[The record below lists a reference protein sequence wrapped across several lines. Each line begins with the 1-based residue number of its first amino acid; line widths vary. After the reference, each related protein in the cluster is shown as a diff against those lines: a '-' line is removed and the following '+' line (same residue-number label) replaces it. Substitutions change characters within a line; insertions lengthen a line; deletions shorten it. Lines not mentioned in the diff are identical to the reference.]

1 MVLVN
6 ITTYTCEP
14 LLRAMRKH
22 PTPQDLLNNVKA
34 ILPIIKQAAEAS
46 EQLGRLQD
54 EVLDALFEQRLFR
67 LFIPEKYNGEPT
79 DLPTALHA
87 FELIASA
94 DGATGWLAMIGAGG
108 GLFSGFLEESAASEI
123 FSPERAVIAGSG
135 MPSGV
140 ATKNQDDGYDV
151 SGRWAYASGAHNATW
166 FTANCLIEGTDNEI
180 TAVAVPAEQVE
191 IHDTWNVFGM
201 KATGSH
207 DFSVESVPVKRAY
220 TFSLFKEP
228 VLDDPIFR
236 CPLEVLASLTFASV
250 AVGIAQH
257 ALDEFNEYAQHK
269 QSFGSTA
276 PLAENEGIKQRCDKA
291 NQLISTCSDE
301 LYRLAE
307 QVWTQLENGETP
319 EEALRKE
326 VQQAGIDIVQD
337 CVEATNLLKARAGM
351 LAVFTGSAFGRAWR
365 DLNVLSQHVMLAPTE

>member
-1 MVLVN
+1 
-6 ITTYTCEP
+6 
-14 LLRAMRKH
+14 MRKH
-22 PTPQDLLNNVKA
+22 RTPQDLLDNVKA
-34 ILPIIKQAAEAS
+34 ILPIIKQGAEAS

-54 EVLDALFEQRLFR
+54 EVLNALFEQRLFR
-67 LFIPEKYNGEPT
+67 LFIPERYNGEPT
-79 DLPTALHA
+79 DLPTALRA
-87 FELIASA
+87 FELISSA

-151 SGRWAYASGAHNATW
+151 SGRWSYASGSHHATW
-166 FTANCLIEGTDNEI
+166 FTANCLIDGTDNEI
-180 TAVAVPAEQVE
+180 TAVAVPADQVA
-191 IHDTWNVFGM
+191 IHDTWDVFGM

-207 DFSVESVPVKRAY
+207 DFSVESVPVKHAF

-257 ALDEFNEYAQHK
+257 ALDEFNEFAQHK
-269 QSFGSTA
+269 QPFGSSS

-291 NQLISTCSDE
+291 NQLISNSRDE

-307 QVWTQLENGETP
+307 QVWAQLENGEAL
-319 EEALRKE
+319 EEALRQQ
-326 VQQAGIDIVQD
+326 VQQAGVDIVRD
-337 CVEATNLLKARAGM
+337 CVEAANLLKARAGM
-351 LAVFTGSAFGRAWR
+351 MAVFNSSAFGRAWR
-365 DLNVLSQHVMLAPTE
+365 DLHILSQHVMLAPSE